1 MKKSLW
7 QKDIIKN
14 NFKTL
19 NKDIDTDILIIGGG
33 ITGLTTAYNLLNKK
47 YNITLLEADNFFNNT
62 TCKSTGKLTYLQD
75 LKYQDIYNIYDFK
88 TTKLYYEAQKDG
100 IKLAKK
106 IIKENNI
113 KCDLTKTDSI
123 TFTTSEKEVTKFD
136 NEKKSLIN

>member
-1 MKKSLW
+1 MPARHWDEKGRSV
-7 QKDIIKN
+7 I
-14 NFKTL
+14 
-19 NKDIDTDILIIGGG
+19 
-33 ITGLTTAYNLLNKK
+33 
-47 YNITLLEADNFFNNT
+47 
-62 TCKSTGKLTYLQD
+62 QD

-136 NEKKSLIN
+136 NEKKILDKLSVKYYVTSKDLNTKDIKS